1 MLKYT
6 EEIYGFTE
14 LYDLLWG
21 QAINVLDTIAEH
33 DKEDDLITFLEEYFE
48 FEDDLTLTTINDL
61 LAYEWEYV
69 FEKLDIEENNYE

>member
-21 QAINVLDTIAEH
+21 QAIDTLDTIAEH

-69 FEKLDIEENNYE
+69 FEKLDIEENDYE